1 LGKIRRAGYIFITWI
16 GDHAPKHVHV
26 FKNGKEVMKYDLEN
40 KQVMSGRSNRKIE
53 MIILELL
60 KEKEL

>member
-1 LGKIRRAGYIFITWI
+1 MGKIRRAGYIFITWI